1 MGGHIHPP
9 RNSCWEGCSPF
20 VLRRESKGSWA
31 KIRGSQGVVWGGLGY
46 MGKAWDPQQSL
57 KIKNH
62 LGTWEGWSGEK
73 MLGPSELAPTVA
85 PPSVVGVTPR
95 QMTCDCTIRGRKPG
109 SGTSSS
115 YLTVDKSLVFLART
129 SPRKGPCSSKPVWNP
144 VFPGPLLYAMGG
156 GGPNSARSD
165 CRGALLQGRAWKQGG
180 DSREGEGVPLT
191 CQHCSRLE
199 ASRALSSANR
209 SSKTSPPTTQKG
221 SQEPWVSIESC
232 TPHLWSSFSPTRAQP
247 DHGRGPAWAAPPD

>member
-9 RNSCWEGCSPF
+9 TNSCWEGCSPF

-57 KIKNH
+57 KIKNY

-73 MLGPSELAPTVA
+73 MLGPSELAPTAA

-115 YLTVDKSLVFLART
+115 YLTMDKLLSSWPGLCPVRVLAALNPCGTQFSL
-129 SPRKGPCSSKPVWNP
+129 
-144 VFPGPLLYAMGG
+144 
-156 GGPNSARSD
+156 
-165 CRGALLQGRAWKQGG
+165 ALSCMQW
-180 DSREGEGVPLT
+180 EEGVQTQQGQTAGVPFSKEGLG
-191 CQHCSRLE
+191 SRGE
-199 ASRALSSANR
+199 TA
-209 SSKTSPPTTQKG
+209 
-221 SQEPWVSIESC
+221 
-232 TPHLWSSFSPTRAQP
+232 
-247 DHGRGPAWAAPPD
+247 GRERGYH